1 MKWSRMTDKNGD
13 TLEKRM
19 QMKLEKKIWRFYFKW
34 KKIFQQLVL

>member
-19 QMKLEKKIWRFYFKW
+19 EMKQKKKIRRCYFKW
-34 KKIFQQLVL
+34 KK